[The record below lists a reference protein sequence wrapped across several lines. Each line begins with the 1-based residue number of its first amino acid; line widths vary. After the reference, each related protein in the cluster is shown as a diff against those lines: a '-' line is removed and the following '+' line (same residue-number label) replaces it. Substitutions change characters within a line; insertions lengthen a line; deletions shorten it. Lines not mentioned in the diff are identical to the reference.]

1 LPKQSPIP
9 DELDRAFYAAANEE
23 RLVIQH
29 CAGCDRYQHPPKASC
44 AECGAA
50 DRLSWREV
58 EGKGTIYSYT
68 VVYDTPVVCLQP
80 DQPFNVALIDLDD
93 CPGISMLSHLP
104 GTPAGRVPIGAP
116 VRLIF
121 EVTPATGQ
129 KVPEWRV
136 VGSGTGTSGS

>member
-1 LPKQSPIP
+1 LPKQSPVP
-9 DELDRAFYAAANEE
+9 DELDQPFYAAANED

-29 CAGCDRYQHPPKASC
+29 CARCDRFQHPPKPGC

-50 DRLSWREV
+50 DGLSWREV
-58 EGKGTIYSYT
+58 EGNGTIYSYT

-80 DQPFNVALIDLDD
+80 DQPFSVALIDLDS

-104 GTPAGRVPIGAP
+104 GTPPDQVPIGAP
-116 VRLIF
+116 VRVIF

-129 KVPEWRV
+129 KVPEWQV
-136 VGSGTGTSGS
+136 VGAGTGSADS